1 MDAVLALSPQVGI
14 QAACDCLD
22 VARAT
27 FYRQRPPL
35 GPVRKSSVVP
45 ELPASRPKPAR
56 ALDEAERTQ
65 VLTVLH
71 EDRFQDSAPAAIQA
85 QLLDEG
91 RYLCAV
97 RTMYRILAAEGESR
111 ERRDHLVHPPYQ
123 KPELLA
129 TAPNQVWSWDITKL
143 PGPAKWTYFYLYV
156 ILDIYSR
163 YVTGWMVADRESA
176 ELAKHLLDET
186 IHKHNIL
193 PGQLTIHADRGRV
206 MLAKPVAMLYADLGI
221 TKSHSRPY
229 VSDDNPFSESQFRT
243 LKYRPNFPARFGCL
257 LDSRAHCQVFFPWYN
272 EEHRHSS
279 LGMLTPAM
287 VHFDQTVTILAQR
300 QTVLDAAYLA
310 HPERFVRK
318 PPTPH
323 RPPEAVWINPPVRT
337 NPEENSH

>member
-35 GPVRKSSVVP
+35 GHVRKSSVVP

-176 ELAKHLLDET
+176 ELAKYLLDET

-193 PGQLTIHADRGRV
+193 RGNSPFTPTVAELCWPNPSRCSMPISVSPSRIAAPTFPTTILSPKVSSARSSTDRISQPVSVASLTAALI
-206 MLAKPVAMLYADLGI
+206 AKSSFLGI
-221 TKSHSRPY
+221 TKS
-229 VSDDNPFSESQFRT
+229 T
-243 LKYRPNFPARFGCL
+243 A
-257 LDSRAHCQVFFPWYN
+257 
-272 EEHRHSS
+272 
-279 LGMLTPAM
+279 TPA
-287 VHFDQTVTILAQR
+287 LAC
-300 QTVLDAAYLA
+300 
-310 HPERFVRK
+310 
-318 PPTPH
+318 
-323 RPPEAVWINPPVRT
+323 
-337 NPEENSH
+337 